1 MRKTNLLATNNG
13 SFLNQPIKRAA
24 LMNAARVFLA
34 FILMGTM
41 AAATT
46 AQSNAKLSKWA
57 GGMAGENYAAGA
69 QSNESRIQSA
79 ERSAVGD
86 VTITAN
92 GKNDVIG
99 SWIVDVT
106 TGGGVSFKALLTF
119 TSDGG
124 LLESETGAFSST
136 AHGTWERAG
145 GHTFALTF
153 MALLSSDLDGTFAG
167 TVRVSSTVR
176 ISGDEYID
184 PGFTVKVFDPDGNQ
198 VFSGGGT
205 AHGRRI
211 LVEP

>member
-1 MRKTNLLATNNG
+1 MRKTNLLATSNG
-13 SFLNQPIKRAA
+13 SLLNQPMKRAA
-24 LMNAARVFLA
+24 FMNAARVFLA
-34 FILMGTM
+34 FFLIGTM
-41 AAATT
+41 ATATT

-57 GGMAGENYAAGA
+57 GGMAGEKYAAGPQA
-69 QSNESRIQSA
+69 NESRNQTV
-79 ERSAVGD
+79 ERSAAGD
-86 VTITAN
+86 VTTTAN

-106 TGGGVSFKALLTF
+106 AGGGVSFKALLTF

-124 LLESETGAFSST
+124 LLESETGAFSSR

-145 GHTFALTF
+145 GHTFAF
-153 MALLSSDLDGTFAG
+153 RFIALLSSDLDGTFAG
-167 TVRVSSTVR
+167 TVSVSSTIR

-184 PGFTVKVFDPDGNQ
+184 PGFTVKVFDPHGNQ

-205 AHGRRI
+205 AHGTRI